1 MLVALII
8 SCALFMENLDGTV
21 LSTAL
26 PAMARSLAIDP
37 LRLSLSITA
46 YILSLAVFIPISGW
60 VADRYGSKTVFR
72 AAIAVFTVGSI
83 LCGLS
88 SNLVELTAA
97 RVLQGIGGAMMVP
110 VGRLV
115 LLRAVPKRDLVRAM
129 GYLTTPAMIGPVL
142 GPPLGGLLTTY
153 VSWRWIFFINVP
165 IGILGIVLASRYI
178 EDHRESDVPPLDGW
192 GFATSGLALTCLMA
206 GFECLGRDGLGWHW
220 PLGLL
225 TLGGVI
231 GAVAV
236 RHSQGYPRPLLDLSL
251 LRVPTF
257 RASVLGGAM
266 FRVCVGATPF
276 LLPLLLQE
284 GFGMT
289 AFASG
294 LLTFAAAAGA
304 LAMKLTAR
312 PLLRRF
318 GFRRVLVVNAA
329 ISAASMAVCAFFKP
343 GTPLTWILLPLLVG
357 GFFRSLQ
364 FTALNTLAFADLP
377 PKRMS
382 AATSLSSMAQQVSL
396 GLGVASGAL
405 LLHAVVALRGGGALV
420 AEDFAPAFWI
430 IAAVGL
436 GSMPVFMRLSPDAGA
451 EMSGHGQ
458 PPAGD
463 LSPTGSR
470 SGGE

>member
-26 PAMARSLAIDP
+26 PAMAHSLDIDP

-72 AAIAVFTVGSI
+72 AAIAVFTLGSV

-88 SNLVELTAA
+88 QNLLELTGA

-115 LLRAVPKRDLVRAM
+115 LLRAVPKTQLVRAM
-129 GYLTTPAMIGPVL
+129 GYLTTPAMLGPVV

-153 VSWRWIFFINVP
+153 FSWRWIFFINVP
-165 IGILGIVLASRYI
+165 IGILGMVLATRFI
-178 EDHRESDVPPLDGW
+178 EEHREEDTPALDVW
-192 GFATSGLALTCLMA
+192 GFITSGLSLTCLMA
-206 GFECLGRDGLGWHW
+206 GFECVGHQEVDLRWS
-220 PLGLL
+220 LGLL
-225 TLGGVI
+225 GLGFGI

-236 RHSQGYPRPLLDLSL
+236 RHSRRHTRPLIDLEL
-251 LRVPTF
+251 LKIRTF
-257 RASVLGGAM
+257 GVSVMGGAL
-266 FRVCVGATPF
+266 FRICVGATPF

-304 LAMKLTAR
+304 LLMKLTAR

-318 GFRRVLVVNAA
+318 GFRRVLVVNSV
-329 ISAASMAVCAFFKP
+329 ISAASMAVCALFQP
-343 GTPLTWILLPLLVG
+343 GMPMMWIMLPLLVG

-364 FTALNTLAFADLP
+364 FTALNTMAFADVP
-377 PKRMS
+377 ANRMS

-396 GLGVASGAL
+396 GVGVATGAL
-405 LLHAVVALRGGGALV
+405 LLHLFVSLRGGQGVV
-420 AEDFAPAFWI
+420 AADFVPAFLI
-430 IAAVGL
+430 IALIGL
-436 GSMPVFMRLSPDAGA
+436 GSTPTFMRLPANAGD
-451 EMSGHGQ
+451 EMSGHGV
-458 PPAGD
+458 PRRAEA
-463 LSPTGSR
+463 TA
-470 SGGE
+470 E